1 MHSLARD
8 IMNEFAMDKDSAD
21 APSNRTAAPSDFL
34 YRKARLIAMSCR
46 HAFPPSKCPTGK
58 LDNIAF
64 CLSAAVLWP
73 PLDLGTDI
81 SAVKG
86 CSNGESGKINGG
98 GVASSLSQND
108 LFVWVVLGA
117 VATPMWREERV
128 LGWS

>member
-73 PLDLGTDI
+73 PPESIQEQTFPPLRAALMASQVRSTAVGCCHHCRGTI
-81 SAVKG
+81 RLWG
-86 CSNGESGKINGG
+86 
-98 GVASSLSQND
+98 
-108 LFVWVVLGA
+108 
-117 VATPMWREERV
+117 
-128 LGWS
+128 